1 MATFKI
7 NTRYTNGFTDLNAE
21 GIEFLVLRKALKLE
35 PDAGDTYITITQEY
49 LKRPDL
55 ISFNAYGTPRLWWAL
70 YEFNNIQDPIF
81 GLRIGQLFRIPAL
94 DRLLDA
100 INSLNKV

>member
-7 NTRYTNGFTDLNAE
+7 NTRYTNGTTDLNAE
-21 GIEFLVLRKALKLE
+21 GVEFLVLRKVLKLE

-55 ISFNAYGTPRLWWAL
+55 ISFKAYGTTRLWWAL
-70 YEFNNIQDPIF
+70 YEFNNIQDPVF
-81 GLRIGQLFRIPAL
+81 GLKIGQLFRIPAL
-94 DRLLDA
+94 ERLLDA